1 MKAAAAGFP
10 DFFVYKICEGYLFG
24 QDMEIQCVE
33 GDGNCLPT
41 SVLKTLDFDKDPG
54 LDQMYTQMYLHRAVI
69 MHLISMWE
77 ILGAEITENI
87 KYSYGHPDSEVG
99 GLKIKKSTGKGK
111 NRIESY
117 GFSVKDW
124 CQYILRDKSWCD
136 EIFIKLILSMWGC
149 HISVL
154 CADNLRAITYRYK
167 GSYDQ
172 AEITLMYNG
181 NPATGH
187 YSPIRRTWKDLQY
200 DANEIEPL
208 SFSPN
213 HKKEVDLDE
222 GLNQRD
228 SIWNLDDEKVQKRIF
243 SKRRGYMFGVEG
255 KGKPKVSE
263 EKRVTE
269 IGEDE
274 IIMKTK
280 EVEAMKTAIME
291 LEKVQKRMAEI
302 EEKGGTEVGE
312 DEVIMKKKEVE
323 VMRSAI
329 EEFEKVSMDESGE
342 SKMVVMNK
350 KQMLIGI
357 DHYNQMRKKSK
368 ELGEDEVVMKKN
380 EVEEKDKRI
389 AELEKCAS
397 ITDEEVIVN
406 KEELEYMKKTI
417 ADFEQVSSGESVDGK
432 MIVMD
437 PDSMMIKIDHY
448 NDMEKRCLELEN
460 RVKELSGEQGV
471 LVQEK
476 SLKVLEVEIEH
487 VRKNIALI
495 AEGREVDESA
505 VDETNTPQKRRSS
518 QGDQPPTK
526 SMAQMVA
533 KKNLEMERE
542 MPEEIEGYD
551 KGDTY
556 CKICKSEEHTHY
568 QLVKHY
574 HKYHDNKAPFV
585 CKKCRRGFSEL
596 RVIIGTW
603 NATAK
608 RRR

>member
-1 MKAAAAGFP
+1 
-10 DFFVYKICEGYLFG
+10 
-24 QDMEIQCVE
+24 
-33 GDGNCLPT
+33 
-41 SVLKTLDFDKDPG
+41 
-54 LDQMYTQMYLHRAVI
+54 
-69 MHLISMWE
+69 
-77 ILGAEITENI
+77 
-87 KYSYGHPDSEVG
+87 
-99 GLKIKKSTGKGK
+99 
-111 NRIESY
+111 
-117 GFSVKDW
+117 
-124 CQYILRDKSWCD
+124 
-136 EIFIKLILSMWGC
+136 
-149 HISVL
+149 
-154 CADNLRAITYRYK
+154 
-167 GSYDQ
+167 
-172 AEITLMYNG
+172 
-181 NPATGH
+181 
-187 YSPIRRTWKDLQY
+187 
-200 DANEIEPL
+200 
-208 SFSPN
+208 
-213 HKKEVDLDE
+213 
-222 GLNQRD
+222 
-228 SIWNLDDEKVQKRIF
+228 
-243 SKRRGYMFGVEG
+243 MFGVAG

-280 EVEAMKTAIME
+280 EVDAMKTAITE

-329 EEFEKVSMDESGE
+329 EEFEKVSTDESGE
-342 SKMVVMNK
+342 SKMIVMNK

-380 EVEEKDKRI
+380 EVEEKDNRI

-406 KEELEYMKKTI
+406 KEELEYMKKAI

-432 MIVMD
+432 MVVMN

-448 NDMEKRCLELEN
+448 NDMKTRCLELEN

-476 SLKVLEVEIEH
+476 SLKVLEAEIEH

-495 AEGREVDESA
+495 AEGREVDESP

-526 SMAQMVA
+526 SMARMVA
-533 KKNLEMERE
+533 IKNLEMERE
-542 MPEEIEGYD
+542 MPEEIEGYN

-574 HKYHDNKAPFV
+574 HKYHENKAPFV
-585 CKKCRRGFSEL
+585 CKKCGKGFFRAEGHRRHVECHSEEKKIKCTIKECPQMFTSRLAIKAHIKLKHSGVKDRIPCKFADKGCDKTFTVKGNMVEHTFKCKFNPDGVQEMKCEVCGKGGFFMP
-596 RVIIGTW
+596 
-603 NATAK
+603 K
-608 RRR
+608 RILQHKRKAHGWDF